1 MICCFPV
8 PGPIVRRA
16 SLLLAITGVTL
27 SAPSTLAQPAGSNT
41 AAPQAAAPA
50 PAGVPAPVPSEPG
63 LTTASF
69 GDWTLRCQRLD
80 ANGQVGRV
88 CEVSQTIQVQGQAA
102 PIAQVAIG
110 RLKSADPLRLTVVLP
125 VNVAFPGAVQIA
137 TDEKNVKALDLL
149 WRRCLPSG
157 CFADNAVSDEAL
169 ARWRSLSLPGRILF
183 KDASERELTLPLSFR
198 GLGQALDA
206 LAKERL

>member
-8 PGPIVRRA
+8 PGPIVRPA
-16 SLLLAITGVTL
+16 CLLLAITGATL
-27 SAPSTLAQPAGSNT
+27 SVPPTLAQPAGSNT

-50 PAGVPAPVPSEPG
+50 PAGVPALVPSEPG
-63 LTTASF
+63 VTTASF

-80 ANGQVGRV
+80 ANETSGRV

-110 RLKSADPLRLTVVLP
+110 RMKSADPLRLTTVVP
-125 VNVAFPGAVQIA
+125 VNVSFLSTVQIA
-137 TDEKNVKALDLL
+137 SDEKNLKALHLS

-157 CFADNAVSDEAL
+157 CFADNALDDDAL
-169 ARWRSLSLPGRILF
+169 ARWRGLTQPGRILF
-183 KDASERELTLPLSFR
+183 RDSAERELTIPLSFR

-206 LAKERL
+206 LGKERL